1 MDFTEIYRQS
11 SGLVVFSPGAHFILT
26 AVADRLIV
34 RRADSFHVSRSW
46 QVSSSPSPSVAATA
60 AVSLRPPKA
69 GRHID
74 SITQTPVIS
83 HIGWSSDSE
92 YVFAACAKSGSVCV
106 FRMRDE
112 EWSAKI
118 DSGAEGLL
126 KAVWAPDGR
135 HILCF
140 SEWALRVTIWSLVT
154 GTATYIQYP
163 MHPDRGHAFRQ
174 DGRYFV
180 LAERHKSKD
189 TIGVYDAADSFRL
202 ARHFPLPTSSMSSF
216 VISPSG
222 NHIAVWEGLLE
233 YRLFVLSL
241 AGDVLG
247 SFKPDP
253 DPVFGIRNV
262 VWHPSGMFLA
272 INGWDNKIHIL
283 EQLTWSRVATLE
295 LGARIPDSVTIW
307 REPSD
312 WLEATEGR
320 GFLSYEKLQGPHPL
334 NVTKVDNSK
343 PDPKC
348 GTVQLEFNKT
358 GTLLL
363 ARFENVSTAVHLFAF
378 PGPGEAFSPNLR
390 SVLLHSSA
398 VVHANWNPV
407 RQGRLV
413 LSCGGQAMYLWSE
426 EWIGEGGAE
435 EEMAECVAV
444 PAKKF
449 EARDVRW
456 APDGK
461 GLLLLDRETFCSA
474 FEADE

>member
-11 SGLVVFSPGAHFILT
+11 SGLVAFSPGAHFILT

-46 QVSSSPSPSVAATA
+46 QVTSSPSPSVAAIA

-69 GRHID
+69 GRHTD
-74 SITQTPVIS
+74 NTTLTPVIS
-83 HIGWSSDSE
+83 HVGWSSDSE
-92 YVFAACAKSGSVCV
+92 YVFAACAKSGTVSV

-126 KAVWAPDGR
+126 KAEWAPDSR

-140 SEWALRVTIWSLVT
+140 SEWALRVTIWSLVA

-163 MHPDRGHAFRQ
+163 LHPDRGHAFRQ

-202 ARHFPLPTSSMSSF
+202 ARHFPLPTSSMSSLA
-216 VISPSG
+216 ISPSG
-222 NHIAVWEGLLE
+222 NHIAVWEGPLE

-241 AGDVLG
+241 VGDVLG

-262 VWHPSGMFLA
+262 VWHPSGMFLVV
-272 INGWDNKIHIL
+272 NGWDNKIHIL
-283 EQLTWSRVATLE
+283 EQLTWSRIATLE
-295 LGARIPDSVTIW
+295 LGARIPDNVTIW

-320 GFLSYEKLQGPHPL
+320 GFLPYEKLRGPHPL
-334 NVTKVDNSK
+334 NTSKVDNSK

-363 ARFENVSTAVHLFAF
+363 ARFENVPTAVHLFAF
-378 PGPGEAFSPNLR
+378 PGPGEAFSPHLR

-407 RQGRLV
+407 QKGRLV
-413 LSCGGQAMYLWSE
+413 LSCGGQAMYLWNE
-426 EWIGEGGAE
+426 EWAGESEAE
-435 EEMAECVAV
+435 EEMAECVAI

-474 FEADE
+474 FEVEE